1 MRRPKG
7 ALAGLIAGTDGL
19 TYAVSPAAGTAMY
32 GLSPILPIAVGG
44 AILVLVFVFVLI
56 YPGFRRTPEDAATD
70 APRAD

>member
-1 MRRPKG
+1 
-7 ALAGLIAGTDGL
+7 
-19 TYAVSPAAGTAMY
+19 MY

-56 YPGFRRTPEDAATD
+56 HPGFRRAPESAPEAAATD